1 MCQRKCVYRTETM
14 GCNYSV
20 MNNKTRLAQVYKRL
34 GVNRLTPEAKELLR
48 PRNCPFF
55 EAGRRRR
62 LQQTPITLDGS
73 RPWKAHRHL
82 SFDEDAARAMYEQ
95 GANDREIAETVGT
108 SSRVICQWRQRR
120 GLPSPYWKNHGKL

>member
-1 MCQRKCVYRTETM
+1 M

-108 SSRVICQWRQRR
+108 SSGVICQWRQRR